1 MSKRTDQTYA
11 YRFNGRK
18 LQLYRVRF
26 NDTSFPDQKG
36 RFNMSPEELIYPDE
50 TITNGLR
57 IEYTYQDKNVFVNND
72 PNELQDNGTNP
83 TLTTETSPS
92 ESSHV
97 NVNKMLSLAIVDYL
111 RAMIFEKAGQLELKE
126 YYMKQYYKK
135 IGDNDSNKRK
145 IRFTFASSPY
155 AVR

>member
-1 MSKRTDQTYA
+1 MSYRTDHTYA
-11 YRFNGRK
+11 YRINGRK
-18 LQLYRVRF
+18 VQIYKIRYGDVG
-26 NDTSFPDQKG
+26 SPDEKG

-50 TITNGLR
+50 TIADGIR
-57 IEYTYQDKNVFVNND
+57 IEYTYQDSDIFVNND
-72 PNELQDNGTNP
+72 PNELNGGNNP

-92 ESSHV
+92 ETSHV
-97 NVNKMLSLAIVDYL
+97 NINKMLSLAIVDYVK
-111 RAMIFEKAGQLELKE
+111 AMLFEKAGQLELKE

-145 IRFTFASSPY
+145 IRFTFASAPF

>member
-1 MSKRTDQTYA
+1 MSKRTDKTFA

-18 LQLYRVRF
+18 LFLYRIRY
-26 NDTSFPDQKG
+26 NDVNFPDQKG
-36 RFNMSPEELIYPDE
+36 RFNMSPEELVYPDE
-50 TITNGLR
+50 AITDGLR
-57 IEYTYQDKNVFVNND
+57 IEYTFQDKSVFVNND
-72 PNELQDNGTNP
+72 PNELLDNGNNP
-83 TLTTETSPS
+83 TLTTETSPK

-97 NVNKMLSLAIVDYL
+97 NVNKMLSLAIVDYIK
-111 RAMIFEKAGQLELKE
+111 AMMFEKSGQLELKE

-145 IRFTFASSPY
+145 IRFTFASSPF

>member
-1 MSKRTDQTYA
+1 MSYRTDHTYA
-11 YRFNGRK
+11 YRINGRK
-18 LQLYRVRF
+18 VQIYKIRYGDVG
-26 NDTSFPDQKG
+26 SPDEKG

-50 TITNGLR
+50 TIPNGIR
-57 IEYTYQDKNVFVNND
+57 IEYTYQDSDIFVNND
-72 PNELQDNGTNP
+72 PNELSGGNNP

-92 ESSHV
+92 ETSHV
-97 NVNKMLSLAIVDYL
+97 NINKMLSLAIVDYVK
-111 RAMIFEKAGQLELKE
+111 AMLFEKAGQLELKE

-145 IRFTFASSPY
+145 IRFTFASAPF